1 MQYFLAKSKT
11 HLFHVVHCQADLG
24 GFFLSYS
31 YTFWSSPPLSL
42 SHHHFSIS
50 DLFYLILIHL
60 NHHHPR
66 EFISLIIIILALL
79 RSFWRSERFKLVL
92 VGFSK
97 VWSFLEQLKLSDPS
111 PCKLLWDVCMQ
122 DWIVASMFWMVD
134 SWFSQNNLKKIG
146 FNISADISYISV
158 FLFVN
163 PRSWT
168 FWMVGLQ
175 VMAIGVQCNDWTFDS
190 RLLTLDLRL

>member
-1 MQYFLAKSKT
+1 M
-11 HLFHVVHCQADLG
+11 LFTVRQIWG
-24 GFFLSYS
+24 RFLSYS
-31 YTFWSSPPLSL
+31 YTFGSSPPLSL

-158 FLFVN
+158 FCL
-163 PRSWT
+163 S
-168 FWMVGLQ
+168 
-175 VMAIGVQCNDWTFDS
+175 
-190 RLLTLDLRL
+190 TLDHGPFGWWAFRWWPLESNAMIEPSTLDFWHWTLEEA

>member
-1 MQYFLAKSKT
+1 M
-11 HLFHVVHCQADLG
+11 LFTVRQIWV

-175 VMAIGVQCNDWTFDS
+175 VMAIGVQCNDWTFNS

>member
-1 MQYFLAKSKT
+1 M
-11 HLFHVVHCQADLG
+11 LFTVRQIWVG
-24 GFFLSYS
+24 GGRVFYLILLLFD
-31 YTFWSSPPLSL
+31 
-42 SHHHFSIS
+42 HHHPYHWVIIILAFQIF
-50 DLFYLILIHL
+50 FYLILIHL

-134 SWFSQNNLKKIG
+134 SWFSQNNLKKLD
-146 FNISADISYISV
+146 ST
-158 FLFVN
+158 FLLIFHTYLFFCL
-163 PRSWT
+163 S
-168 FWMVGLQ
+168 
-175 VMAIGVQCNDWTFDS
+175 
-190 RLLTLDLRL
+190 TLDHGPFGWWAFRWWPLESNAMIEPSTLDFWHYWTLGEA